1 MKGRNIPDAAF
12 YALFYG
18 SLAGIAAGFVMF
30 KAGQAGHGW
39 LTTAGVTLAV
49 LSLIPLSISG
59 IIAYVKD
66 AGRQRTRMEKI
77 TLALHC
83 ISGLGSITAITLMA
97 KGTRFET
104 GSQLAWA
111 SLLLWMITTILYL
124 ASDKIGGRNGNNE
137 NAPGYAPDQPGA
149 ERSDQ

>member
-1 MKGRNIPDAAF
+1 MKGRNITDAAF

-18 SLAGIAAGFVMF
+18 SLAGIAAGVLMF
-30 KAGQAGHGW
+30 KAGQAGQGP
-39 LTTAGVTLAV
+39 LSTAGVTLAV
-49 LSLIPLSISG
+49 LSIIPLAISG

-97 KGTRFET
+97 EGSRFET
-104 GSQLAWA
+104 GSRMTQA
-111 SLLLWMITTILYL
+111 SLLLWTMTTILHL
-124 ASDKIGGRNGNNE
+124 ASDKIRGRNGNNE
-137 NAPGYAPDQPGA
+137 NAPGYAPDQPSV
-149 ERSDQ
+149 ERADR